1 MSQGQHTQIKLNIL
15 TALTLAAAIA
25 LVLCLIT
32 VHTIEHPLTI
42 GLFAW
47 VVLLGLIGVAAHRCP
62 TCGHDVTKDA
72 LGVRTHKSWPK
83 VNETCASCGAE
94 IP

>member
-1 MSQGQHTQIKLNIL
+1 MSHGRHTQIKLNIL
-15 TALTLAAAIA
+15 TALTLAAAVA
-25 LVLCLIT
+25 LIICLIT
-32 VHTIEHPLTI
+32 LHTIEHPVTI
-42 GLFAW
+42 ALFVH

-62 TCGHDVTKDA
+62 NCGHDVTKDA

-83 VNETCASCGAE
+83 VNETCASCGAD

>member
-1 MSQGQHTQIKLNIL
+1 MSQGKVTQARLNIL
-15 TALTLAAAIA
+15 TALTLAAAVA
-25 LVLCLIT
+25 LFLCLIL

-42 GLFAW
+42 GLFLA
-47 VVLLGLIGVAAHRCP
+47 VVALGLVGVRAHRCP
-62 TCGHDVTKDA
+62 RCGHDVTKDA
-72 LGVRTHKSWPK
+72 LGVRTHRSWPK